1 MFTRE
6 DLITGVFVKLKDGD
20 LGVVVG
26 NRIVLQKGTYMDIFD
41 YKDDLCCPSN
51 RFCDIMEVRDGGMNS
66 HLNCFNNFNRMAL
79 IYERNLF
86 TLDKIKD
93 GDIVTV
99 TRKDT
104 PPFDFYKCGDLLLPI
119 DSIIGAYNLGD
130 FDEQTLCFTVNPNS
144 NANIKI
150 SRVLKPCCEA
160 DYALHQ
166 RNMLKVVYE
175 REE

>member
-6 DLITGVFVKLKDGD
+6 DLKTGMFVKLENGN
-20 LGVVVG
+20 LGVVVI
-26 NRIVLQKGTYMDIFD
+26 NRIMLQKGGYIDIFD
-41 YKDDLCCPSN
+41 YTDDLCCPN
-51 RFCDIMEVRDGGMNS
+51 NNIMEVRGGGMNS
-66 HLNCFNNFNRMAL
+66 HLDCFNNFNRMAL

-86 TLDKIKD
+86 TLDKIQD

-99 TRKDT
+99 TRKDN

-119 DSIIGAYNLGD
+119 DSTISAYNLGN
-130 FDEQTLCFTVNPNS
+130 FDEQTLCFAVNPNS

-150 SRVLKPCCEA
+150 SRVLRPCCEA

-166 RNMLKVVYE
+166 RNVLKVVYE
-175 REE
+175 RAK